1 MRVAWV
7 RCAALLFTA
16 MVLGAGFPTSA
27 TGAIYSPWDSPI
39 AARGATAPERL
50 FHYTTTDAAGAIA
63 REGLIPGRSGRVYL
77 TPHGGLSPLQAHI
90 DLALPPN
97 RAANVLFEVDVGA
110 MRRLGI
116 EVPAPTPVGRSY
128 NMPGGGLEVPID
140 RAIPPEL
147 LRRIR

>member
-1 MRVAWV
+1 MILVL
-7 RCAALLFTA
+7 CATLASGPARALASL
-16 MVLGAGFPTSA
+16 
-27 TGAIYSPWDSPI
+27 WDDSSF
-39 AARGATAPERL
+39 AARGAAAPERL

-63 REGLIPGRSGRVYL
+63 KEGLTPGQSGRVFL
-77 TPHGGLSPLQAHI
+77 TPQGGLSPLQAHI

-97 RAANVLFEVDVGA
+97 RAANALLEVDVGA

-116 EVPAPTPVGRSY
+116 DIPAPTPVGRSY

-147 LRRIR
+147 LRRVR